1 MVEMVAAAEVV
12 AKGEM
17 VGMVGMVGMALV
29 ASVLREVLGKEEM
42 AEQQGVVAL
51 VAQVGAVVMEAKE
64 AKEG

>member
-1 MVEMVAAAEVV
+1 
-12 AKGEM
+12 
-17 VGMVGMVGMALV
+17 MVGMVGMALV